1 MVTAGG
7 GNFEP
12 PNAGLTSWNR
22 TLQREGLNFSSRCE
36 SNNGFSVSCFLSA
49 AVRYELLRSQ
59 GSSNEAGQ
67 SGLQMQ
73 EQRDGDCAPAVGEAA
88 ASAGCGSA
96 QREV

>member
-1 MVTAGG
+1 MDIEYIAG
-7 GNFEP
+7 
-12 PNAGLTSWNR
+12 
-22 TLQREGLNFSSRCE
+22 
-36 SNNGFSVSCFLSA
+36 
-49 AVRYELLRSQ
+49 
-59 GSSNEAGQ
+59 EAGQ